1 MEILF
6 YRYNSI
12 CEPDILQVFADFG
25 ITVHTE
31 GMEMTNKQ
39 ITPGQCAEK
48 IAGWLTT
55 HSVAFVF
62 SINFYPAISYTCNH
76 FKVPYVCWSVDSP
89 VPELF
94 SNALKNEWNRIFMFD
109 RAQYEY
115 FSPVNPDCIF
125 YLPLAT
131 NVRRWED
138 VILNMTDD
146 DFVKYDA
153 DVSFVGSLYTEKCR
167 YDALLRAYSDTPD
180 IISAQPA
187 TSGGAASSVLNDG
200 NPATTEGAQSVIS
213 SYTRGFVDGLMEAQ
227 LKVYGYN
234 FIADNLTDRVISE
247 IAGADLNFYEGSDT
261 YTDTRRYLVS
271 HQYIGMKLAALERER
286 TLNRLA
292 KHFRVTLYTN
302 SDTEA
307 LRNVDCRGAVH
318 SLTAMPKVFHASKI
332 NLNMTMR
339 PIETGLSLRV
349 WDILG
354 CGGFLLT
361 NYQAEIPEYFE
372 IGKELE
378 TYESMEELEQKVQ
391 YYLTHD
397 DERME
402 IAINGYEKVAK
413 QHTYEHR
420 ITEMLR
426 ILSGQPN

>member
-12 CEPDILQVFADFG
+12 CEPDILQVFSGFG
-25 ITVHTE
+25 ITVHSE
-31 GMEMTNKQ
+31 EMEMTDKS
-39 ITPGQCAEK
+39 ITPKQCAAKVTE
-48 IAGWLTT
+48 WLTNHT
-55 HSVAFVF
+55 LAFVF
-62 SINFYPAISYTCNH
+62 SVNFFPAISYTCNH

-94 SNALKNEWNRIFMFD
+94 SNALKNEWNRIFLFD
-109 RAQYEY
+109 KAQYQ
-115 FSPVNPDCIF
+115 FFHPLNPERIF

-131 NVRRWED
+131 NVKHWEN
-138 VILNMTDD
+138 VILNMSED

-167 YDALLRAYSDTPD
+167 YDTL
-180 IISAQPA
+180 IHAQ
-187 TSGGAASSVLNDG
+187 AAPG
-200 NPATTEGAQSVIS
+200 NSHAADVGDARPIVSP
-213 SYTRGFVDGLMEAQ
+213 YTQGFVDGLMEAQ

-234 FIADNLTDRVISE
+234 FISDNLNDRVISE
-247 IAGADLNFYEGSDT
+247 IAAADPDFYEGSDT

-292 KHFRVTLYTN
+292 KHFHVALYTH
-302 SDTEA
+302 SDTSP
-307 LRNVDCRGAVH
+307 LRGVDCRGSVNT
-318 SLTAMPKVFHASKI
+318 LTEMPKVFHASKI

-339 PIETGLSLRV
+339 PIETGLSLRI

-361 NYQAEIPEYFE
+361 NFQAEIPEYFE
-372 IGKELE
+372 IGRDLE

-391 YYLTHD
+391 YYLTHED
-397 DERME
+397 KRIE
-402 IAINGYEKVAK
+402 IAINGYEKTAK
-413 QHTYEHR
+413 FHTYELR
-420 ITEMLR
+420 LAEMIR
-426 ILSGQPN
+426 ILSEQNS

>member
-12 CEPDILQVFADFG
+12 CEPDILQVFSGFG

-31 GMEMTNKQ
+31 EMEMTDKS
-39 ITPGQCAEK
+39 ITPKQCAAKVTE
-48 IAGWLTT
+48 WLTN
-55 HSVAFVF
+55 HPLAFVF
-62 SINFYPAISYTCNH
+62 SVNFFPAISYTCNH

-94 SNALKNEWNRIFMFD
+94 SNALKNEWNRIFLFD
-109 RAQYEY
+109 KAQYQ
-115 FSPVNPDCIF
+115 FFHPLNPEHIF

-131 NVRRWED
+131 NVKRWEN

-146 DFVKYDA
+146 DYAKYDA

-167 YDALLRAYSDTPD
+167 YDTLVH
-180 IISAQPA
+180 AQPQTFA
-187 TSGGAASSVLNDG
+187 SDSGT
-200 NPATTEGAQSVIS
+200 PAIS
-213 SYTRGFVDGLMEAQ
+213 PYTQGFVDGLMEAQ

-234 FIADNLTDRVISE
+234 FIPDNLNDRVINE
-247 IAGADLNFYEGSDT
+247 IAAADPDFYEGSDT

-292 KHFRVTLYTN
+292 EHFHVTLYTH
-302 SDTEA
+302 SDTST
-307 LRNVDCRGAVH
+307 LKGVDCRGGVNT
-318 SLTAMPKVFHASKI
+318 LTEMPKVFHASKI

-361 NYQAEIPEYFE
+361 NFQSEIPEYFE
-372 IGKELE
+372 IGKDLE

-391 YYLTHD
+391 YYLTHEE
-397 DERME
+397 ERIE
-402 IAINGYEKVAK
+402 IAINGYEKTAK
-413 QHTYEHR
+413 FHTYE
-420 ITEMLR
+420 LR
-426 ILSGQPN
+426 IAEMIKKIVTSQCL

>member
-12 CEPDILQVFADFG
+12 CEPDILQVFSDFG

-31 GMEMTNKQ
+31 EMEMTDKR
-39 ITPGQCAEK
+39 ITPKQCAAKVTE
-48 IAGWLTT
+48 WLTS
-55 HSVAFVF
+55 HPLAFVF
-62 SINFYPAISYTCNH
+62 SVNFFPAISYTCNH

-94 SNALKNEWNRIFMFD
+94 SNALKNEWNRIFLFD
-109 RAQYEY
+109 KAQYQ
-115 FSPVNPDCIF
+115 FFHPLNPEHIF

-131 NVRRWED
+131 NVKRWEN
-138 VILNMTDD
+138 VILSMTED
-146 DFVKYDA
+146 DFAKYDA

-167 YDALLRAYSDTPD
+167 YDTLT
-180 IISAQPA
+180 ISP
-187 TSGGAASSVLNDG
+187 
-200 NPATTEGAQSVIS
+200 
-213 SYTRGFVDGLMEAQ
+213 YTRGFVDGLMEAQ
-227 LKVYGYN
+227 MKVYGYN
-234 FIADNLTDRVISE
+234 FIPDNLTDRVISE
-247 IAGADLNFYEGSDT
+247 IAAADPDFYEGSDT

-292 KHFRVTLYTN
+292 KHFHVALYTH
-302 SDTEA
+302 SDTSP
-307 LRNVDCRGAVH
+307 LKGVDCRSGVNT
-318 SLTAMPKVFHASKI
+318 LTEMPKVFHASKI

-361 NYQAEIPEYFE
+361 NFQSEIPEYFE
-372 IGKELE
+372 IGKDLE

-391 YYLTHD
+391 YYLTH
-397 DERME
+397 EEKRIE
-402 IAINGYEKVAK
+402 IAINGYEKTAK
-413 QHTYEHR
+413 FHTYELR
-420 ITEMLR
+420 LAEMIR
-426 ILSGQPN
+426 ILSEQNS